1 MPLFI
6 KIGPGG
12 IGCFFIHE
20 RHAHDTS
27 RPRLAGWWTH
37 ERDTR
42 FLMKPDLI
50 PTPGALGFQ
59 ISSPPIL
66 CLATLKAS
74 LDIFSQVGMDALTSK
89 SKRLTSYM
97 QLLITKMDA
106 KKKITI
112 ITPVDESKRGSQL
125 SLIFSATVAKSILDA
140 LLNEGVFCD
149 FREPN
154 CIRVAP
160 CPLYNT
166 FSDVYGFVT
175 LLLNLLNN
183 SCGE

>member
-1 MPLFI
+1 
-6 KIGPGG
+6 
-12 IGCFFIHE
+12 
-20 RHAHDTS
+20 
-27 RPRLAGWWTH
+27 
-37 ERDTR
+37 
-42 FLMKPDLI
+42 MKPDLI

-59 ISSPPIL
+59 ISCPPIL

-74 LDIFSQVGMDALTSK
+74 LDIFSQVGMDALLAK

-97 QLLITKMDA
+97 RLLITKMDT
-106 KKKITI
+106 KKRITI
-112 ITPVDESKRGSQL
+112 ITPVDESKRGCQL
-125 SLIFSATVAKSILDA
+125 SLIFSGGLAKLILEA

-166 FSDVYGFVT
+166 FANVYDFVS
-175 LLLNLLNN
+175 LLLHLLNN
-183 SCGE
+183 SSEE